1 MHDIASGWRCWYA
14 ARDAFNDKAKKSLP
28 KSKKG
33 ETGSR
38 VLLSLKSSCGVS
50 QALGTADTNSL
61 SHAVLELDRSRT
73 IESENSQLHSS
84 QSIKS
89 LNSN

>member
-1 MHDIASGWRCWYA
+1 MILHQAGVAGMRHAMLSTIKR
-14 ARDAFNDKAKKSLP
+14 KKSLP
-28 KSKKG
+28 KSRKKG

-61 SHAVLELDRSRT
+61 SHAVLELDRS
-73 IESENSQLHSS
+73 
-84 QSIKS
+84 
-89 LNSN
+89 